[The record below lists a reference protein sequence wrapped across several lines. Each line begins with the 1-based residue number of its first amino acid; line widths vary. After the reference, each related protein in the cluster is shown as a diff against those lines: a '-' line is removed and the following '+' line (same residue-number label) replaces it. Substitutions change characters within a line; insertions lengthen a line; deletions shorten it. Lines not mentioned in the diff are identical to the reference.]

1 MKPRKPKEVPLS
13 LNGCVHQDRKGAP
26 ICFKM
31 VSAPGKKLCP
41 YHEMLAAEKARLAAA
56 KDARDREER
65 SAKRKEE
72 NVCAV
77 GDQFP
82 KTN

>member
-1 MKPRKPKEVPLS
+1 
-13 LNGCVHQDRKGAP
+13 
-26 ICFKM
+26 
-31 VSAPGKKLCP
+31 
-41 YHEMLAAEKARLAAA
+41 MLAAEKARLAAA